1 MHKEEHIRT
10 TIDLPEPLVREAMT
24 MSHQRTKTG
33 MIVTA
38 IEDFVRKNKIQEL
51 KKFKG
56 RLDLEIDLD
65 KLRNRA

>member
-1 MHKEEHIRT
+1 
-10 TIDLPEPLVREAMT
+10 
-24 MSHQRTKTG
+24 

-38 IEDFVRKNKIQEL
+38 LEDFVRKNKIQGL

-56 RLDLEIDLD
+56 RVNLEIDLD